1 MFVEIETDKLM
12 YTIKRER
19 HTSPP
24 LLLEMKKGN
33 KRLKIVNIT

>member
-19 HTSPP
+19 HTFPP
-24 LLLEMKKGN
+24 APSRDEERK
-33 KRLKIVNIT
+33 